1 MSKFKVG
8 DKIKGKDNNYDVT
21 NEDMILAE
29 VIGVDG
35 DSMSIEVINH
45 KYVEWV
51 GYRFNVRNSL
61 DAFELAEPTLSFSFK
76 VDDELWK
83 ELSGVTSL
91 NISRADDSV
100 DTLSYCVNDYLTTS
114 KYVEKEEENDMKNEV
129 LELWYSRNKE
139 NISKKYKEFKDKY
152 FEERYSIIK
161 EYNKLIEDFESNLE
175 YLYNNSMSDLQPVLK
190 ENSSCNVFK
199 YVVDKDK
206 ITDEAE
212 EVYKEDEI
220 KEYSNLNDTYK
231 EIYALLSMSS
241 DLEYQQS
248 VLIEYGIID
257 KKTKRMRMISNE
269 E

>member
-1 MSKFKVG
+1 MAKFKKG
-8 DKIKGKDNNYDVT
+8 DRVVATEKYYWPDIDIGNIGTVVEDGGEYPYVKFDNGGYCAISEKDLELLELKMKDVRT
-21 NEDMILAE
+21 TEL
-29 VIGVDG
+29 
-35 DSMSIEVINH
+35 
-45 KYVEWV
+45 
-51 GYRFNVRNSL
+51 RFDNSGMTIIQAL
-61 DAFELAEPTLSFSFK
+61 EE
-76 VDDELWK
+76 
-83 ELSGVTSL
+83 
-91 NISRADDSV
+91 N
-100 DTLSYCVNDYLTTS
+100 
-114 KYVEKEEENDMKNEV
+114 KEENEMRNEV

-190 ENSSCNVFK
+190 ENNSCNVFK

-220 KEYSNLNDTYK
+220 KEYSTLNNIYK
-231 EIYALLSMSS
+231 EICALLSMSS

-257 KKTKRMRMISNE
+257 KKTKRMIADEDSSK
-269 E
+269 

>member
-8 DKIKGKDNNYDVT
+8 DKVKIVKPWRMDDSQYKNNIVTISKIYDSDCFDQSEYDV
-21 NEDMILAE
+21 
-29 VIGVDG
+29 
-35 DSMSIEVINH
+35 
-45 KYVEWV
+45 
-51 GYRFNVRNSL
+51 
-61 DAFELAEPTLSFSFK
+61 
-76 VDDELWK
+76 
-83 ELSGVTSL
+83 
-91 NISRADDSV
+91 
-100 DTLSYCVNDYLTTS
+100 
-114 KYVEKEEENDMKNEV
+114 EENDIPWFDMELEYVQNDVKIVDKFVKNKEENEMRNEV

-152 FEERYSIIK
+152 FEERYSIVK

-190 ENSSCNVFK
+190 ENNSCNVFK

-248 VLIEYGIID
+248 ILIEYGIID
-257 KKTKRMRMISNE
+257 KKSKRMI
-269 E
+269 

>member
-1 MSKFKVG
+1 
-8 DKIKGKDNNYDVT
+8 
-21 NEDMILAE
+21 
-29 VIGVDG
+29 
-35 DSMSIEVINH
+35 
-45 KYVEWV
+45 
-51 GYRFNVRNSL
+51 
-61 DAFELAEPTLSFSFK
+61 
-76 VDDELWK
+76 
-83 ELSGVTSL
+83 
-91 NISRADDSV
+91 
-100 DTLSYCVNDYLTTS
+100 
-114 KYVEKEEENDMKNEV
+114 MKNEV

-139 NISKKYKEFKDKY
+139 NISKKYKEFKDGY

-175 YLYNNSMSDLQPVLK
+175 YLYDNSMSDLQPVLK
-190 ENSSCNVFK
+190 ENNSCNVFK

-220 KEYSNLNDTYK
+220 KEYSKLNDTYK
-231 EIYALLSMSS
+231 EIYALLSLSS

-257 KKTKRMRMISNE
+257 KKTKRMIANE

>member
-8 DKIKGKDNNYDVT
+8 DKVKIVKPWGVDSQYTNNIVTISKIVCDDTCFAQSMYDVEE
-21 NEDMILAE
+21 NARPWVDMELEYVQNDVKI
-29 VIGVDG
+29 VDKF
-35 DSMSIEVINH
+35 VKN
-45 KYVEWV
+45 
-51 GYRFNVRNSL
+51 
-61 DAFELAEPTLSFSFK
+61 
-76 VDDELWK
+76 
-83 ELSGVTSL
+83 
-91 NISRADDSV
+91 
-100 DTLSYCVNDYLTTS
+100 
-114 KYVEKEEENDMKNEV
+114 KEENEMRNEV

-175 YLYNNSMSDLQPVLK
+175 HLYNNSMSDLQPVLK
-190 ENSSCNVFK
+190 ENNSCNVFK

-257 KKTKRMRMISNE
+257 KKTKRMIANE
-269 E
+269 DSSK

>member
-1 MSKFKVG
+1 MEIKSC
-8 DKIKGKDNNYDVT
+8 DKKLVCDCPSNLGGIKLFSDIWLEKPNDYEKYIKG
-21 NEDMILAE
+21 I
-29 VIGVDG
+29 
-35 DSMSIEVINH
+35 
-45 KYVEWV
+45 
-51 GYRFNVRNSL
+51 
-61 DAFELAEPTLSFSFK
+61 
-76 VDDELWK
+76 WK
-83 ELSGVTSL
+83 
-91 NISRADDSV
+91 I
-100 DTLSYCVNDYLTTS
+100 
-114 KYVEKEEENDMKNEV
+114 EEENEMKNEV

-161 EYNKLIEDFESNLE
+161 EYNTLIEDFESNLE

-190 ENSSCNVFK
+190 ENNSCNVFK

-206 ITDEAE
+206 IIDEAE

-257 KKTKRMRMISNE
+257 KKTKRMIANE

>member
-1 MSKFKVG
+1 MITYKMSNDSLISNTISDDFIDAIRYGIWK
-8 DKIKGKDNNYDVT
+8 
-21 NEDMILAE
+21 NE
-29 VIGVDG
+29 
-35 DSMSIEVINH
+35 N
-45 KYVEWV
+45 
-51 GYRFNVRNSL
+51 
-61 DAFELAEPTLSFSFK
+61 
-76 VDDELWK
+76 
-83 ELSGVTSL
+83 
-91 NISRADDSV
+91 
-100 DTLSYCVNDYLTTS
+100 
-114 KYVEKEEENDMKNEV
+114 KEENEMKNEV

-152 FEERYSIIK
+152 FEERYSIIQ

-190 ENSSCNVFK
+190 ENNSCNVFK

-257 KKTKRMRMISNE
+257 KKTKRMIANE